1 MSRQLEAA
9 LVLRAKDEAS
19 RPLLRALQ
27 QVDRQAGATGQAIGQ
42 AGKAGA
48 GALAKMATDTQS
60 AERAVVGLSRENQRM
75 HAARQ
80 QLGMRAEQTIQR
92 EIRQTEA
99 AYNRLLRT
107 GQLTA
112 TEQARAFQAMRDKV
126 AALRREMQGVADQ
139 ESRLGKVGRG
149 AAAIGGGV
157 AAAAY
162 VLNRPLASIED
173 YDLRLRNMTNTAYA
187 DRDLAGRRAGM
198 VEMREVIRRSG
209 GNRDAAAEALDNM
222 IASGS
227 LGEGDAGRKAA
238 FDMLPVVMKYA
249 TAGNANPNELV
260 DIALKARK
268 TFNIQ
273 DPARALEMALLG
285 GQLGGFEMKDMA
297 KWLPQQMANASMAG
311 MSGDKGLAKLVALN
325 QSAVV
330 AAGSKDQA
338 GNNVVNFLAKLNAS
352 ETAGDFKK
360 VGVNWRQQLIDGAKG
375 GKDAVDVFGDTING
389 LLNQNAAYRK
399 LQARL
404 GTTTGE
410 EQKAT
415 LASMAKILQGAVV
428 GKISSDQQELMGVL
442 AYLNNRQQQAENER
456 KIMAAKP
463 GQASDTNFALINESA
478 AYKGL
483 QASNAFAEAQF
494 DALKG
499 LSESV
504 GDTKLKLVDY
514 AKEYPGLSTA
524 LVGAGTAVSAL
535 AAAAGAAAIP
545 LMMMGGGRKLPG
557 MPTSG
562 AGSPMRGWSVA
573 GAGLGLSAVSI
584 ANFTS
589 DEEDDE
595 IKNGE
600 ARWKKLRATYGQK
613 AIDAARKRYQPWW
626 QFGEG
631 YASENEA
638 WLKRYQQDEAKT
650 ATRQAPIV
658 QSRNLPTSAAPI
670 PQLSLVQSAVN
681 ASNKLDAAALKM
693 QQAANQPVQVQ
704 LQVKGDFRIQ
714 GNDLVATVNQ
724 QNTLT
729 ARRN

>member
-9 LVLRAKDEAS
+9 LVLRARDEAS

-27 QVDRQAGATGQAIGQ
+27 QVDHQAGAAGQAIGQ

-48 GALAKMATDTQS
+48 SALVKLATDANV
-60 AERAVVGLSRENQRM
+60 AERAVVGLSRESQRM

-112 TEQARAFQAMRDKV
+112 SEQARAFQAMRDKV

-325 QSAVV
+325 QSAVA

-404 GTTTGE
+404 ETTTGE

-514 AKEYPGLSTA
+514 AREYPGLSTA
-524 LVGAGTAVSAL
+524 LVGATTAISAL
-535 AAAAGAAAIP
+535 AAAAGAAALP
-545 LMMMGGGRKLPG
+545 MLMMGKGGAAGLPG
-557 MPTSG
+557 AGRLAGMGSALKTGGSVTLAG
-562 AGSPMRGWSVA
+562 VAGYAAGSAINSGITGVLTATNGGKERTLGTWLYDITHA
-573 GAGLGLSAVSI
+573 G
-584 ANFTS
+584 
-589 DEEDDE
+589 
-595 IKNGE
+595 
-600 ARWKKLRATYGQK
+600 
-613 AIDAARKRYQPWW
+613 
-626 QFGEG
+626 
-631 YASENEA
+631 
-638 WLKRYQQDEAKT
+638 QDEKALVSPALIK
-650 ATRQAPIV
+650 RNAP
-658 QSRNLPTSAAPI
+658 SSAAPI
-670 PQLSLVQSAVN
+670 PQLGLVQSAVN
-681 ASNKLDAAALKM
+681 AGNKLDAAALKM
-693 QQAANQPVQVQ
+693 QQAANQPLQVQ